1 MRYVPLLSFLLA
13 TPAAA
18 SDPNLD
24 FFETNVRPVFAER
37 CHSCHAATA
46 KSVKG
51 GLRLDDRD
59 AFKKGGDSGPV
70 VDKKQIQ
77 ASLLLKSVRH
87 DESVERMPPNGP
99 KLTDAQIA
107 DLEKWIMAGA
117 PMPAVVTKKSAAG
130 PHWAF
135 QPVTPYDAKQ
145 TVDTLIRAKAA
156 TVGLT
161 PAPRADKHTL
171 LRRVSIDLT
180 GLPPTYDE
188 YKAFEA
194 DTDPDAYRKAVERM
208 LASPRYGERWGR
220 HWLDVARYSDTKDGV
235 LQYGEDRLRP
245 FAYTYRDYVIRAFNE
260 DVPYDRFVKEQLAA
274 DAVSKDPKALAAMG
288 FLTLG
293 RLFDNNQHDVI
304 DDRIDTVTRGL
315 LGLTVSC
322 ARCHDH
328 KFDPIPTADYYSIYA
343 VFAASEVPTEL
354 PPLDPTA
361 KGPAEYEK
369 QYAATVAGIR
379 QMHEQQYAFLLNKY
393 RSKTGEYLVRVATT
407 KPDPIETA
415 DFFFSFAPEELRP
428 PLVNRWRKYLAAH
441 AVSGDRVFGP
451 WAILMAVPEAEISA
465 RVATFSSTDAN
476 TNALVLRE
484 LLAGPVKSKED
495 VATAYGR
502 AFKATHDRLTVLPPA
517 PLDPAHRELA
527 ALFDGPDGPG
537 FFPKSLARRFMSRAE
552 ADGFGGR
559 IQQLDTLAVKQP
571 LAPARAMAMADL
583 PEAKPQPIFVRGN
596 PSRPGPVVPRQFLEC
611 LSKPERKPF
620 THGSGRRDLA
630 ESIAAPT
637 NPLTARVFV
646 NRVWM
651 HHFGEPL
658 VATPSD
664 FGPRTAK
671 PIQHELLD
679 HLAAAFVTDGW
690 SVKALHRRIVLSD
703 TYGQS
708 SADRP
713 DMRAKDPENQYWC
726 RTNRRRLDWE
736 SFRDGLLFA
745 SGRLD
750 LTDGGRAVDVAN
762 DPTNRRRTVYGVVDR
777 QSVPGVFRAF
787 DFATPDQSVERRPQ
801 TTVPQQALFALNSPF
816 VLAQAASLAERPE
829 VRFATDPRTKVRAMY
844 KAALGRDGS
853 DREVDR
859 GTKFLAESLDAVT
872 RFAQVLLLTN
882 EFSFVD

>member
-1 MRYVPLLSFLLA
+1 LRYVPLMSLLLA
-13 TPAAA
+13 APATA
-18 SDPNLD
+18 SDPALD
-24 FFETNVRPVFAER
+24 FFETKVRPVFAER
-37 CHSCHAATA
+37 CYPCHAATA

-70 VDKKQIQ
+70 FDPKNPK

-87 DESVERMPPNGP
+87 DESAERMPPTGP
-99 KLTDAQIA
+99 KLTDTQIA
-107 DLEKWIMAGA
+107 DLEKWIVAGA
-117 PMPAVVTKKSAAG
+117 PMPAAVAKKPNAG

-135 QPVTPYDAKQ
+135 QPVAPYDAKL
-145 TVDTLIRAKAA
+145 TVDSLVRAKAVS
-156 TVGLT
+156 VGLT
-161 PAPRADKHTL
+161 PAPRADKRTL
-171 LRRVSIDLT
+171 LRRVSVDLT

-194 DTDPDAYRKAVERM
+194 DTDSDAYRKAVERL

-245 FAYTYRDYVIRAFNE
+245 FAFTYRDYVIRAFNE

-293 RLFDNNQHDVI
+293 RLFDNNLHDVI

-343 VFAASEVPTEL
+343 VFAACEMPTEL
-354 PPLDPTA
+354 PPLDPMA

-407 KPDPIETA
+407 TPDPIETA

-428 PLVNRWRKYLAAH
+428 PLVNRWRKYLAAR
-441 AVSGDRVFGP
+441 AVPGDPIFGP
-451 WAILMAVPEAEISA
+451 WAELMGVPESEISA
-465 RVATFSSTDAN
+465 RVGTVAVRYPNAN
-476 TNALVLRE
+476 PLVIRE

-502 AFKATHDRLTVLPPA
+502 AFKVTHDRLTVLPPS

-552 ADGFGGR
+552 ADNFGGR
-559 IQQLDTLAVKQP
+559 IQQLDKLAVKEAN
-571 LAPARAMAMADL
+571 APARAMAMADL
-583 PEAKPQPIFVRGN
+583 SEIKPQPIFVRGN
-596 PSRPGPVVPRQFLEC
+596 PSRPGPLVPRQFLEC
-611 LSKPERKPF
+611 LSGPERKPF
-620 THGSGRRDLA
+620 TNGSGRRDLA

-671 PIQHELLD
+671 PLQHELLD
-679 HLAAAFVTDGW
+679 YLAAAFIAEGW
-690 SVKALHRRIVLSD
+690 SVKSLHRRIVLSD
-703 TYGQS
+703 TYCQS
-708 SADRP
+708 SLDRP
-713 DMRAKDPENQYWC
+713 DVRTKDPENQYWC

-750 LTDGGRAVDVAN
+750 LTAGGRAVDVAN
-762 DPTNRRRTVYGVVDR
+762 DPANRRRTVYGVVDR

-816 VLAQAASLAERPE
+816 VLTQATSLAERPD
-829 VRFATDPRTKVRAMY
+829 VRFATDPRAKVRALY
-844 KAALGRDGS
+844 KAALGRDGT
-853 DREVDR
+853 DLEVNR
-859 GTKFLAESLDAVT
+859 GTKFLAEVPDAVAQL
-872 RFAQVLLLTN
+872 AQVLLLTN